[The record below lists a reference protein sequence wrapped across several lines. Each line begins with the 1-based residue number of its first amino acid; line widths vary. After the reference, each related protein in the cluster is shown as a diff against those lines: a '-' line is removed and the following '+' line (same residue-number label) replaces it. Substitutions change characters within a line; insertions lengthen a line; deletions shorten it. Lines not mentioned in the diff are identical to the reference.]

1 LRALVFVSANCSR
14 RIAKSG
20 GWSGDC
26 QIPAEQVAETRII
39 ANLRIL
45 CYNQDPMT
53 QTILV
58 VDDEPEIVRLV
69 RAYLEEAGFHVV
81 TASDGQEAL
90 YVARHEKPDLVVL
103 DVLMPRMDGLEFTRR
118 IRRERNIPIIM
129 LTARAEETD
138 RIVGLELGA
147 DDYVTKPF
155 SPREVVARIRAILRR
170 AQAPPEAPQV
180 LRAGPLTLDRTTHTV
195 TVSEQPLDLT
205 PTEFSILETLMT
217 TPGRVF
223 TRAEL
228 LEAVQGVAFE
238 AYERTVDAHVKN
250 LRRKLE
256 PDPAHPRYILT
267 VRGIGYLLT
276 SEPDDA

>member
-1 LRALVFVSANCSR
+1 MA
-14 RIAKSG
+14 
-20 GWSGDC
+20 
-26 QIPAEQVAETRII
+26 
-39 ANLRIL
+39 
-45 CYNQDPMT
+45 

-69 RAYLEEAGFHVV
+69 RAYLEGAGFRVV

-90 YVARHEKPDLVVL
+90 YVARDEKPDLVVL

-118 IRRERNIPIIM
+118 MRRERNIPIIM

-155 SPREVVARIRAILRR
+155 SPRELVARVRAVLRR
-170 AQAPPEAPQV
+170 AQAAPEPPQV
-180 LRAGPLTLDRTTHTV
+180 LRAGPIALDRTTHVV
-195 TVSEQPLDLT
+195 TMSGQPVDLT
-205 PTEFSILETLMT
+205 PTEFGILETLMA
-217 TPGRVF
+217 TPGRAF

-256 PDPAHPRYILT
+256 PDPAQPRYVLT
-267 VRGIGYLLT
+267 VRGVGYRLNP
-276 SEPDDA
+276 EAEDA